1 MIKHEINGEM
11 PVIEEVNHHFGGKQY
26 IYTFRNGYGVSVVP
40 EFEYVDSD
48 SDITIKLKPIKG
60 IFECAVLL
68 NNDLC
73 YETAITDDV
82 VRNCNHPMVHDILE
96 KVQRL

>member
-40 EFEYVDSD
+40 EFEYVGTDDS
-48 SDITIKLKPIKG
+48 IKLKPIKG
-60 IFECAVLL
+60 MFECAVLL
-68 NNDLC
+68 DNDLC
-73 YETAITDDV
+73 YDTSVTDDV
-82 VRNCNHPMVHDILE
+82 VRNCNDPMVHDVLE